1 VTDPR
6 VRRWGA
12 LAAALVGGYL
22 MHVALDTTTDAG
34 TSVWTFLLGLVLWVA
49 VAAVLLRFYRP
60 GTETFSADEV
70 GIASEWRVARFLRV
84 GQDAAPLYLGVRLF
98 LAYEWLHAGWGKLNN
113 PAWAE
118 TGTAL
123 QGFWQRA
130 VTIPASGSP
139 PVAYP
144 AYRALLQF
152 MLDHGWYTWFAKL
165 IIAGELLV
173 GLGLLLGGLTAIAAF
188 FGLLLNFSFVYAGS
202 ASSNPTL
209 ILLEALIIFGWRVA
223 GLWGLD
229 QYLLPWLGTPW
240 GRKAPAAPA
249 VPAVPAEAA
258 EAAPPVQ
265 VRPA

>member
-1 VTDPR
+1 MTDPR

-98 LAYEWLHAGWGKLNN
+98 LAYEWLHAGWGKLTN

-123 QGFWQRA
+123 QSYWQRV
-130 VTIPASGSP
+130 VTVPASGSP
-139 PVAYP
+139 PIAYP
-144 AYRALLQF
+144 AYRALLQY
-152 MLDHGWYTWFAKL
+152 MLDHEWWTWFSKL
-165 IIAGELLV
+165 VIAGELFV
-173 GLGLLLGGLTAIAAF
+173 GLGLLLGGLTAIAAVV
-188 FGLLLNFSFVYAGS
+188 GLLLNFSFLFAGS
-202 ASSNPTL
+202 VSSNPTL
-209 ILLEALIIFGWRVA
+209 ILLEALIIYGWRVA

-240 GRKAPAAPA
+240 GRKAPPAPA
-249 VPAVPAEAA
+249 AQE
-258 EAAPPVQ
+258 ESSPPVGM
-265 VRPA
+265 RPA

>member
-1 VTDPR
+1 MSDPR

-22 MHVALDTTTDAG
+22 MYVALDTQTDAA
-34 TSVWTFLLGLVLWVA
+34 TAALTFLGGLALWVA

-60 GTETFSADEV
+60 GRETFSADEV
-70 GIASEWRVARFLRV
+70 GIAAEWRVARFLRV

-98 LAYEWLHAGWGKLNN
+98 LAYEWLHAGWGKLTN

-130 VTIPASGSP
+130 VTVPASGSA

-152 MLDHGWYTWFAKL
+152 MLDNEWWTWFSKL

-188 FGLLLNFSFVYAGS
+188 VGLLLNFSFIFAGS

-209 ILLEALIIFGWRVA
+209 IILEALIIFGWRVA

-240 GRKAPAAPA
+240 GRKAPAGAGGAGGGGAPGA
-249 VPAVPAEAA
+249 G
-258 EAAPPVQ
+258 APGV
-265 VRPA
+265 A

>member
-1 VTDPR
+1 MTDPR

-209 ILLEALIIFGWRVA
+209 IILEALIIFGWRVA

-240 GRKAPAAPA
+240 GRKAQPAPA
-249 VPAVPAEAA
+249 VPAE
-258 EAAPPVQ
+258 EAPPVQ

>member
-1 VTDPR
+1 VSDPR

-34 TSVWTFLLGLVLWVA
+34 TSAWTFLAGLALWVG
-49 VAAVLLRFYRP
+49 VAAVLLRAFVP
-60 GTETFSADEV
+60 GTETFSAGEV
-70 GIASEWRVARFLRV
+70 AVPEWRAARFLRLAE
-84 GQDAAPLYLGVRLF
+84 DAAPLYLGVRLF
-98 LAYEWLHAGWGKLNN
+98 LGYEWLHAGWGKLTN

-123 QGFWQRA
+123 QSYWTRA
-130 VTIPASGSP
+130 VAVPASGSP

-144 AYRALLQF
+144 AYRAILQY
-152 MLDHGWYTWFAKL
+152 MLDHQWYTWFSKV

-173 GLGLLLGGLTAIAAF
+173 GLGILLGGLTAIAALC
-188 FGLLLNFSFVYAGS
+188 GLLLNFSFMYAGS

-209 ILLEALIIFGWRVA
+209 ILLEAMILYGWRTA
-223 GLWGLD
+223 GWWGLD
-229 QYLLPWLGTPW
+229 RFLLPWLGTPW
-240 GRKAPAAPA
+240 GRAAREAPLE
-249 VPAVPAEAA
+249 EA
-258 EAAPPVQ
+258 PVQ